1 MRIHCSLHTR
11 GTLNRQLSHLN
22 RQPSNVQHHCFFVLS
37 IPLCI
42 KYSYNLK
49 KNFLVQKTTIW
60 LVCIKMEFILLV
72 RYVSWDALS
81 CVIFFLLFLFSFLQL
96 IFPHFLILHI
106 YIYTSYKLLLSSLT
120 DTEKST
126 DESDNLN
133 KQVIYCNI
141 MLKSHIVL
149 IHILI

>member
-42 KYSYNLK
+42 KYLYYLKK
-49 KNFLVQKTTIW
+49 KNFLVQKTTFC
-60 LVCIKMEFILLV
+60 LVCIKMEFISLV

-96 IFPHFLILHI
+96 IFPHFLILYI
-106 YIYTSYKLLLSSLT
+106 FIYTSYKLLLSSLT

-126 DESDNLN
+126 HESDNLN
-133 KQVIYCNI
+133 KQVIYWNI
-141 MLKSHIVL
+141 MLKSRIVL
-149 IHILI
+149 IHI